1 MRRSVTS
8 ILVGLLLA
16 VPALAQETSY
26 VPDVLELDG
35 QSTMVFPTDE
45 SLDLSGGSTIEFWV
59 QPDWTKA
66 PAFDPVILSYAGEEG
81 ASYLVTVLRDR
92 DGLGVMS
99 GDTYEVVPFDFT
111 DGQMHHVALI
121 SYAATTEVLV
131 GNNLVAVLPMSIQ
144 SLPADGLFIGTS
156 DGESDPFTGALAA
169 VRLWGVPLS
178 QDTVIDWAMSD
189 VLAPQGPEHP
199 DLRFLIGHSDFNTGD
214 FLLASAS
221 TPNENGGN

>member
-1 MRRSVTS
+1 MLRTLIS
-8 ILVGLLLA
+8 ISAGFLLA
-16 VPALAQETSY
+16 LPALAQDTQY

-59 QPDWTKA
+59 QPDWTNA
-66 PAFDPVILSYAGEEG
+66 PAFDPVVLSYAGEQG
-81 ASYLVTVLRDR
+81 ASYLITVLRDR
-92 DGLGVMS
+92 DGIGVMS
-99 GDTYEVVPFDFT
+99 GDTYEVVPFDFG

-121 SYAATTEVLV
+121 SYAKTTEVLV
-131 GNNLVAVLPMSIQ
+131 GSDLVAVLPMSIQ

-156 DGESDPFTGALAA
+156 DGENNPFMGALAA

-178 QDTVIDWAMSD
+178 QETVIDWAMSD

-199 DLRFLIGHSDFNTGD
+199 DLRFLIGHSDFATGD
-214 FLLASAS
+214 FRLAAAS
-221 TPNENGGN
+221 TQTEIEGN